1 MKQITNNILS
11 KKGEETKTA
20 NYYMRAQLDL
30 ELEKF

>member
-1 MKQITNNILS
+1 MKQITNSILS

-20 NYYMRAQLDL
+20 NYLMRAQLDL